1 MNESFIV
8 DEMLLVSIP
17 YYPLTHLLAHL
28 SFFNPKF
35 LLSFSFPPPPPPIFS
50 GLYVYYQKGAAN
62 RFAETSAS
70 KKNCPSHLERRRQS
84 AKEAEN
90 AW

>member
-17 YYPLTHLLAHL
+17 YYPLAHSLHL
-28 SFFNPKF
+28 SFFKPT
-35 LLSFSFPPPPPPIFS
+35 LLTYLSFPPPPPQIFS

-84 AKEAEN
+84 A
-90 AW
+90 